1 MLLRKV
7 PTWILIALGNICI
20 TLIKVNISTLLKISI
35 LVIQKRNVEIEGRRE
50 REREKNERLIIGA

>member
-35 LVIQKRNVEIEGRRE
+35 LVIRKRNVKIEGRRE
-50 REREKNERLIIGA
+50 RK